1 MDKEDP
7 DLEPAPNGERPYPV
21 VLTTPIAVKVTGV
34 TQWIHHTQV
43 KEATE
48 DNRWAITRSTNL
60 LKLRL

>member
-21 VLTTPIAVKVTGV
+21 VLITPIAVKVTGV

-43 KEATE
+43 KKWGGTDAVKWTVPG
-48 DNRWAITRSTNL
+48 L
-60 LKLRL
+60 LTH